1 MGSKVSK
8 KEVPEVVSQIDEV
21 FSEVSLLANQS
32 DIGSDFSHFI
42 SHSKGVYWICL
53 IRKKTRSNLARRF
66 MTWFD
71 PESPEILGIRY
82 FVSGELSETNLDLGL
97 SNWKTL
103 LMTECLTW
111 ASKLSFEQ
119 LDQESND

>member
-1 MGSKVSK
+1 M
-8 KEVPEVVSQIDEV
+8 
-21 FSEVSLLANQS
+21 FSEVSHLANQS
-32 DIGSDFSHFI
+32 DIGSDFSHFT
-42 SHSKGVYWICL
+42 SHSKGIYWICL

-71 PESPEILGIRY
+71 PESPEVLGIRY
-82 FVSGELSETNLDLGL
+82 FVSGELSELGLNLSL

-119 LDQESND
+119 LDQESHDEY